1 MKTSPRPVS
10 QAILYPIEEMN
21 SRWNPIKQ
29 YDRAEILI
37 ADMQCVEGWMKEKH
51 RIRKWH
57 ENLVCVDTLVGE
69 DMQYVADEWYT
80 ELSIL
85 FGMLR
90 YEILGKKPVKG
101 VLSPVGKARVLV
113 HVDSVT

>member
-1 MKTSPRPVS
+1 MKTSSRPVS

-29 YDRAEILI
+29 YDRAKILT
-37 ADMQCVEGWMKEKH
+37 AEMQCVEDWVKEKH
-51 RIRKWH
+51 RIGKWH
-57 ENLVCVDTLVGE
+57 ENLVGVDTLVGE
-69 DMQYVADEWYT
+69 DMQYVADEWYE

-90 YEILGKKPVKG
+90 YEILGKKPVKR
-101 VLSPVGKARVLV
+101 VLSPIGKARVFV
-113 HVDSVT
+113 HVDSVA